1 MKALRNLIANAD
13 NGRMDNWSIYLDYF
27 ELDARSRQLSK
38 FTIKVN
44 GERLALLAKWLD
56 KESIDIEDVVRKDIQ
71 RYLLSIYGTV
81 SDETVAGRI
90 RTYRRF
96 WNVLIEGE
104 VWDKQSPMEGIKKPR
119 VSKKLR
125 RTISPPEFDMVL
137 NACKKRT
144 FLGYRNYTMLLM
156 LWDCMLRRGE
166 VASLTTDSFD
176 LRAGTL
182 TVKGKGNKVRIVPLG
197 AKTIKALHYY
207 VHKWRSKYTGNVLFC
222 SRQGMPLSLVHIH
235 QICSRTGNKAGLR
248 MGCHII
254 RHSSAT
260 EYLRRGGNL
269 GILSKIL
276 GHSDI
281 TTTSIYTHMTI
292 DDAVLSYERFSP
304 ANSLTS

>member
-1 MKALRNLIANAD
+1 MKAIRNLIENAD
-13 NGRMDNWSIYLDYF
+13 NNRMNHWTIYLDYF

-44 GERLALLAKWLD
+44 GERLALLARWLD
-56 KESIDIEDVVRKDIQ
+56 QNGIDIEDVTRNDIQ
-71 RYLLSIYGTV
+71 KYLLSIYGTV

-90 RTYRRF
+90 RTYKRF

-104 VWDKQSPMEGIKKPR
+104 VWNKPNPMDGIKKPR

-125 RTISPPEFDMVL
+125 RTISPVEFDMVL
-137 NACKKRT
+137 GACQKRT
-144 FLGYRNYTMLLM
+144 FLGYRNFIILLL

-166 VASLTTDSFD
+166 IASLRLDNVD

-182 TVKGKGNKVRIVPLG
+182 IVKGKGNKVRIVPMG
-197 AKTIKALHYY
+197 AKTIKSLHFYI
-207 VHKWRSKYTGNVLFC
+207 HKHRSKYAGNYLFC
-222 SRQGMPLSLVHIH
+222 THQGKPISLVHIH
-235 QICSRTGNKAGLR
+235 QICSRTAKKAGLK

-260 EYLRRGGNL
+260 EYLRRGGQL

-276 GHSDI
+276 GHTDI
-281 TTTSIYTHMTI
+281 TTTAIYTHMSI
-292 DDAVLSYERFSP
+292 DDAVKSYEQYSP
-304 ANSLTS
+304 ASSLSI

>member
-1 MKALRNLIANAD
+1 MKALRSLIADAD
-13 NGRMDNWSIYLDYF
+13 NGRMDNWKTYVDYF

-56 KESIDIEDVVRKDIQ
+56 RESIDIEDVTRDDIQ
-71 RYLLSIYGTV
+71 KYLLSIYGTV

-90 RTYRRF
+90 RTYKRF

-104 VWDKQSPMEGIKKPR
+104 VWVEPNPIDGIKKPR
-119 VSKKLR
+119 VSRKLR
-125 RTISPPEFDMVL
+125 RTISPTEFEMVL
-137 NACKKRT
+137 NACHKRT
-144 FLGYRNYTMLLM
+144 FLGYRNFTLLLV

-166 VASLTTDSFD
+166 VAGLTMENVD

-182 TVKGKGNKVRIVPLG
+182 TVKGKGNKVRMVPMG
-197 AKTIKALHYY
+197 AKTVKVMHYY
-207 VHKWRSKYTGNVLFC
+207 VHKHRSKYSGNYLFC
-222 SRQGMPLSLVHIH
+222 SRQGAPLSLVHIH
-235 QICSRTGNKAGLR
+235 QICSRTGKKAGLK

-260 EYLRRGGNL
+260 EYLRRGGQL
-269 GILSKIL
+269 GILSKVL

-281 TTTSIYTHMTI
+281 TTTSIYTHMSV
-292 DDAVLSYERFSP
+292 DDAIQSYERFSP
-304 ANSLTS
+304 ANSLSL